1 MAQKYSSFSYIRGNS
16 FLHKCPCWIKILFIP
31 VISILF
37 LFLPVYFCLSLII
50 LQISIAFVLKF
61 SFKQQLADLKPVNYY
76 ALLLFLMEIF
86 TCIFSKQATFS
97 QRFNLQTQKDTL
109 FLLAKL
115 FCMMQSASL
124 VFKTSTSLQVREG
137 IEKIELFI
145 RKILHLKNKTSF
157 TNAISMFLNFIP
169 MVTKIWAQAQKAW
182 FARGGKKS
190 IKMYLSL
197 LPVLFSVGMKKA
209 WNTARAIESRII

>member
-16 FLHKCPCWIKILFIP
+16 FLHKCPCWIKTLFIP

-50 LQISIAFVLKF
+50 LQISIAFVLRF
-61 SFKQQLADLKPVNYY
+61 SFKQQLADLKPVIYY

-86 TCIFSKQATFS
+86 TCIFS
-97 QRFNLQTQKDTL
+97 TL

-124 VFKTSTSLQVREG
+124 VFKTSTSLQLREG
-137 IEKIELFI
+137 IEKIELFV

-190 IKMYLSL
+190 IKMYLTL

-209 WNTARAIESRII
+209 WNTSRAIEVRSL